1 MKTATFVLLVL
12 ALTLGAA
19 YVVQQKRFSDR
30 LHSVQGDAITYSN
43 EWLQART
50 RLDERDKVIETLN
63 TNLTQ
68 RGEQLA
74 LISNDLVKANGNLT
88 QTRTDLAK
96 AQSEI
101 KTVRSDYEKQA
112 SRLTELEG
120 EKDVLT
126 KRLEELTN
134 SINSLEG
141 QITETKRK
149 LANAEGNRDFLLKEL
164 KRLQDE
170 KATLV
175 AQFNNIATLRQQLA
189 KLREDAAISQR
200 LSWTK
205 KGVYQRRDMK
215 GAEALIAPTESG
227 GAPASRLDVEVE
239 QGGAVRVLSPTN
251 TPPVTNNTSPPK

>member
-19 YVVQQKRFSDR
+19 YVVQQKRFTDR
-30 LHSVQGDAITYSN
+30 LQSMQGNAFSYSN
-43 EWLQART
+43 QWLEARS
-50 RLDERDKVIETLN
+50 RLEERDKVIGTLE

-68 RGEQLA
+68 RAEQLA
-74 LISNDLVKANGNLT
+74 LISNDLVKANGDLT
-88 QTRTDLAK
+88 LTRTDLAK
-96 AQSEI
+96 AQSDI
-101 KTVRSDYEKQA
+101 KTVRSDYEKQT
-112 SRLTELEG
+112 SRITELEG

-126 KRLEELTN
+126 KKLEELTN
-134 SINSLEG
+134 SINALES

-170 KATLV
+170 KSTLV
-175 AQFNNIATLRQQLA
+175 AQFNNIATLREQLA

-205 KGVYQRRDMK
+205 KGVYQRREMK
-215 GAEALIAPTESG
+215 GAEALIAPTEPAG
-227 GAPASRLDVEVE
+227 TPASRLDVEVD
-239 QGGAVRVLSPTN
+239 QSGQVRVLSTTN
-251 TPPVTNNTSPPK
+251 SPPVTNSASPPK